1 MLILSRKLNESIV
14 IDGRIIVKILRIE
27 RDTVKI
33 GIQAPAELPVHR
45 QEVFDMIQKNK
56 QASLNA
62 GTETRATV
70 LRKVTE
76 QEELGLKEFNRA
88 FVLMQYFGYLRR
100 NPNDTPD
107 ADFSGFTF
115 WLNKLNTFNGD
126 FRAAEMVKAFIT
138 SLEYRKRFGL
148 N

>member
-62 GTETRATV
+62 GTETIA
-70 LRKVTE
+70 KSPIAQVTPITDKSKPSPPAPPR
-76 QEELGLKEFNRA
+76 G
-88 FVLMQYFGYLRR
+88 
-100 NPNDTPD
+100 NPGQT
-107 ADFSGFTF
+107 SGTG
-115 WLNKLNTFNGD
+115 K
-126 FRAAEMVKAFIT
+126 
-138 SLEYRKRFGL
+138 
-148 N
+148 

>member
-62 GTETRATV
+62 GTEVVPKSPAAQ
-70 LRKVTE
+70 VTPITDKSKSPPLPPVRGNHG
-76 QEELGLKEFNRA
+76 QGP
-88 FVLMQYFGYLRR
+88 G
-100 NPNDTPD
+100 
-107 ADFSGFTF
+107 SGTG
-115 WLNKLNTFNGD
+115 NG
-126 FRAAEMVKAFIT
+126 K
-138 SLEYRKRFGL
+138 
-148 N
+148 

>member
-45 QEVFDMIQKNK
+45 QEVFDMIQRNK

-62 GTETRATV
+62 GTETIA
-70 LRKVTE
+70 KSPQAQVTPITE
-76 QEELGLKEFNRA
+76 APKPA
-88 FVLMQYFGYLRR
+88 
-100 NPNDTPD
+100 PTPPPRSSPGGGS
-107 ADFSGFTF
+107 SGGGSSGG
-115 WLNKLNTFNGD
+115 K
-126 FRAAEMVKAFIT
+126 
-138 SLEYRKRFGL
+138 
-148 N
+148 